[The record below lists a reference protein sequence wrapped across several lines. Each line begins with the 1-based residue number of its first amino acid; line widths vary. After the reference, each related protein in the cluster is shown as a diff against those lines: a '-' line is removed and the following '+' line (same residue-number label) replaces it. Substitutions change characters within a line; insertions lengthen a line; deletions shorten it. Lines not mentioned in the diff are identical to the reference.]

1 MFTITVS
8 NLKGGTGKTTT
19 AIFLAEA
26 LTRLGKTVTVVD
38 LDPQGTASTWAN
50 QAEEDGTP
58 FDFSVIAGN
67 EATLK
72 RARGAEEIR
81 IIDCPPGIARAIET
95 AIAITD
101 LVLVPVSPE
110 GAQTERMWPTLE
122 IAESRNKPAAVI
134 ITRARNNT
142 NIFKQ
147 FANILETDEHVTWI
161 EPAIPLRTGIIEV
174 FGKKPGINLFGY
186 EKIAEQLLE
195 VI

>member
-38 LDPQGTASTWAN
+38 LDPQGTASTWAD

-95 AIAITD
+95 AIEVADI
-101 LVLVPVSPE
+101 VLVPVSPE
-110 GAQTERMWPTLE
+110 KAQVDRMWPTLE
-122 IAESRNKPAAVI
+122 IANTRGKTAAVV
-134 ITRARNNT
+134 ITKARQNT
-142 NIFKQ
+142 TSYKVFMDVLKN
-147 FANILETDEHVTWI
+147 EEDVTWL
-161 EPAIPLRTGIIEV
+161 EPVIPLRTRIDNDFEQR
-174 FGKKPGINLFGY
+174 PDELFGY
-186 EKIAEQLLE
+186 EEIAKQIIE
-195 VI
+195 VM